1 MGANAAVVAWL
12 LVTLIG
18 LVSEHGTG
26 SWQQGAVAL
35 LSGTALVLG
44 RWPAWTVVLSAG
56 AVGALLL

>member
-26 SWQQGAVAL
+26 PWPQGLVAL
-35 LSGTALVLG
+35 LSGAALVWG
-44 RWPAWTVVLSAG
+44 RWPAWAVVLSAG